1 MNRNGKLL
9 VWGIAVVA
17 QLGVVAGMINTQ
29 ETILREGAVYRFRT
43 APVDPY
49 DAFRGRYVAVALEP
63 RTVVWPEG
71 RHQLR
76 RRENFYVLLATGE
89 DGFARLTGASLTR
102 PVTGDYLRVKRGW
115 QTGTNEVG
123 LAYLT
128 DRYYLPEDEAPR
140 AETLYREHSRRG
152 RQDACVVLRVRKG
165 EAVAEDLV
173 IGDRSIRDWLNSE
186 KQAPQP

>member
-1 MNRNGKLL
+1 MNKHFKLL
-9 VWGIAVVA
+9 LWGGAVLA

-29 ETILREGAVYRFRT
+29 ETILREGVAYRFRA

-49 DAFRGRYVAVALEP
+49 DAFRGRFVAVALQP

-71 RHQLR
+71 CYQLHRH
-76 RRENFYVLLATGE
+76 ENFYVTLATGE

-102 PVTGDYLRVKRGW
+102 PSTGDYLRVRRGW

-140 AETLYREHSRRG
+140 AEALYREHSLRG
-152 RQDACVVLRVRKG
+152 QQDAYVVLRVRAG
-165 EAVAEDLV
+165 ESVAEDLV
-173 IGDRSIRDWLNSE
+173 VGDRSIRAWLHE
-186 KQAPQP
+186 DPTHETQ

>member
-1 MNRNGKLL
+1 MKKQWQIVL
-9 VWGIAVVA
+9 WGVAVLA

-49 DAFRGRYVAVALEP
+49 DAFRGRYVAVSLEP

-71 RHQLR
+71 RLHLR
-76 RRENFYVLLATGE
+76 HRDNFYVTLAAGE

-102 PVTGDYLRVKRGW
+102 PGTGDYLRVKRGW
-115 QTGTNEVG
+115 PSGTNDVRI
-123 LAYLT
+123 AYLT

-140 AETLYREHSRRG
+140 AEQLYREHSQRG
-152 RQDACVVLRVRKG
+152 RQDAHVVLRVRKG

-173 IGDRSIRDWLNSE
+173 IGDRSIRAWLE
-186 KQAPQP
+186 ETP